1 MKTET
6 RVEDWKD
13 EKNKL
18 HYEEGEDKT
27 NETVG
32 KLKSKSKQEME
43 DTYGNCEV
51 MQQPVNLLHKVTVTR
66 GRKLHQGRQ
75 VTNFR

>member
-27 NETVG
+27 NETVR
-32 KLKSKSKQEME
+32 KLKSKSKQETE
-43 DTYGNCEV
+43 DTLRE
-51 MQQPVNLLHKVTVTR
+51 L
-66 GRKLHQGRQ
+66 
-75 VTNFR
+75 